1 MEGPVTQ
8 FWVPATLE
16 ALLLLMAGGFGL
28 LWLLLPL
35 ARKGAERSRRLIF
48 MAFVS
53 LLSLL
58 LGRAW
63 FVEPFFVPSASMVP
77 TIHVGDMLL
86 VQKFP
91 YRIVWPVTGKTAFR
105 VGTPKRGEVVV
116 FTLVEQPDVRYVK
129 RVIGVPGDRVVR
141 WSGQWFVNGKRLEQI
156 PHGQFEGH
164 SQGPELD
171 GKKAYR
177 ETLAGQ
183 AYLVM
188 EDRPEEAQ
196 AWDVPAGQL
205 FVMGD
210 NRGMSKDS
218 REFGFVEEARV
229 LGRVGRVMWNIEEP
243 GLWAQA
249 LGDDFP
255 DRLR

>member
-1 MEGPVTQ
+1 METAVTE
-8 FWVPATLE
+8 FWMPATLE

-28 LWLLLPL
+28 LWLLLIK
-35 ARKGAERSRRLIF
+35 AKKGAERSRRLVF
-48 MAFVS
+48 MAFVC
-53 LLSLL
+53 LLSLMF
-58 LGRAW
+58 GRAW

-91 YRIVWPVTGKTAFR
+91 YRIAWPVTGKTALR
-105 VGTPKRGEVVV
+105 VGSPKRGEVVV
-116 FTLVEQPDVRYVK
+116 FTLAEEPDIRYVK
-129 RVIGVPGDRVVR
+129 RVIGVGGDEVVAWR
-141 WSGQWFVNGKRLEQI
+141 GQWFVNGKLLEQV
-156 PHGQFEGH
+156 PHGQFEGP

-177 ETLAGQ
+177 ETLASQ
-183 AYLVM
+183 TYLVM
-188 EDRPEEAQ
+188 EDQLDKAQRWKVPE
-196 AWDVPAGQL
+196 GHL

-229 LGRVGRVMWNIEEP
+229 LGRVGRVMWNIQEP
-243 GLWAQA
+243 TIRAQA